1 MPSPVT
7 VLRRVVT
14 LRNCFLGLLSV
25 SVLYTADKLLR
36 EGRED
41 SSSSPLA
48 RVEGRE
54 AGSRRVQ
61 GVTDREDTILEERG
75 EEVEVKKEVETIKE
89 EEGWITGEVNIR
101 LWIGEFLQSS
111 SHPEK
116 AEP

>member
-54 AGSRRVQ
+54 AASRRVQ

-75 EEVEVKKEVETIKE
+75 EEVQVQKEVETIKE